1 MSEKSPGELAPNFTV
16 QNVLTN
22 ESLSLSDFYGKVVIL
37 DLFATWCQPCIEA
50 MPFIYEIL
58 FSYNPSDLAI
68 ISIDVDSRESLELIK
83 SFAKEYNMAWY
94 VTMDNENI
102 VDSNYGTGYIPT
114 MYIINQTG
122 YVHYQEIGFNYDEV
136 IASLNQLISPD
147 SILPILIGIQV
158 DPLST
163 PLTMSE
169 NKISIKIQ
177 NVTDN
182 YGVSNVYAEITSVSG
197 SKLDQY
203 PLHLHNNGSIDQN
216 IEVDPI
222 LLYQETSIK
231 IRICAED
238 YKGNTARS
246 SEETLSVLPGPID
259 EEPPSIKSASITT
272 TLDNDYYIFD
282 IEIVILDDVLVYK
295 IEVKLQEG
303 SKSTYYKVS
312 YKRGDLISNQEKF
325 VSPDPSNSSLFIG
338 KFTIRAIEITN
349 PEDVYVTVTA
359 EDIVERKSY
368 FSSMD
373 DTSTNNIPW
382 ISDYSLF
389 VLFLIVIIAYKR
401 NKK

>member
-1 MSEKSPGELAPNFTV
+1 
-16 QNVLTN
+16 
-22 ESLSLSDFYGKVVIL
+22 
-37 DLFATWCQPCIEA
+37 
-50 MPFIYEIL
+50 
-58 FSYNPSDLAI
+58 
-68 ISIDVDSRESLELIK
+68 
-83 SFAKEYNMAWY
+83 
-94 VTMDNENI
+94 
-102 VDSNYGTGYIPT
+102 
-114 MYIINQTG
+114 
-122 YVHYQEIGFNYDEV
+122 
-136 IASLNQLISPD
+136 
-147 SILPILIGIQV
+147 
-158 DPLST
+158 
-163 PLTMSE
+163 
-169 NKISIKIQ
+169 
-177 NVTDN
+177 
-182 YGVSNVYAEITSVSG
+182 
-197 SKLDQY
+197 
-203 PLHLHNNGSIDQN
+203 
-216 IEVDPI
+216 
-222 LLYQETSIK
+222 
-231 IRICAED
+231 
-238 YKGNTARS
+238 
-246 SEETLSVLPGPID
+246 
-259 EEPPSIKSASITT
+259 TT